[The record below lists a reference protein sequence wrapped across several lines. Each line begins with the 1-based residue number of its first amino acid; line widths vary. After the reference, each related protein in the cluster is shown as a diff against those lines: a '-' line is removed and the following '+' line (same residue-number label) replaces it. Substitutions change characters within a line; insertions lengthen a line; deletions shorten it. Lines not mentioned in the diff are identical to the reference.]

1 MTVKSRSGWVGTSI
15 VTVIPS
21 AAAVAAASGE
31 SAVHQESGF
40 NVEDATTIGDSAVA
54 ALSDNKVE

>member
-1 MTVKSRSGWVGTSI
+1 MGGWALGTSI
-15 VTVIPS
+15 VTVRPS
-21 AAAVAAASGE
+21 AAAATSGE

-54 ALSDNKVE
+54 ALR